1 MTDMTTTLGV
11 VDVAVAVVV
20 MAHAANHRIRLYLL
34 AGLRQHAVPEFHPPE
49 STRLQLAGNVCK
61 NTFGDAQGTVSIP
74 ESFVGIF
81 GQEIERNTIA
91 GSVHQHAHQKQLESA
106 SCRD

>member
-1 MTDMTTTLGV
+1 MQK
-11 VDVAVAVVV
+11 
-20 MAHAANHRIRLYLL
+20 HFWR
-34 AGLRQHAVPEFHPPE
+34 
-49 STRLQLAGNVCK
+49 
-61 NTFGDAQGTVSIP
+61 DAQGTVSIP

-91 GSVHQHAHQKQLESA
+91 GSVHQHDHQKQLESA